1 MENICFYVQFKIR
14 GWVYEKSN
22 LQIYL
27 NYESFYL
34 LDFIFIIF
42 ISVCWLNSFQVYVNI
57 RLKV

>member
-1 MENICFYVQFKIR
+1 MENICFYVQFKIC